1 MKMFASP
8 KAQKRD
14 RTMKKQMIASE
25 MPSGLKKKNAGT
37 NNIYNDSNHHI
48 GYSVSELLDTTTVGQ
63 ETSTAS
69 QAALRT
75 TSHYILPAIVN
86 QQSSNHTTIDR
97 RAMQ

>member
-1 MKMFASP
+1 MFASP

-14 RTMKKQMIASE
+14 RTIKKQMIASE

-37 NNIYNDSNHHI
+37 NNIFTDSNHHN

-69 QAALRT
+69 QAALRA
-75 TSHYILPAIVN
+75 TSHNILPAIANN